1 MSRKTLTMPASTIR
15 FSSAIRYKK
24 PADSSVP
31 ALPPAVW
38 TAELGSTTVP
48 NTALAAMVMPA
59 PTAIT
64 TVAWPKEKKNPLPS
78 GRLPS
83 AISLRGGAGKERPPA
98 PRPLAGGHQLSGGVV
113 DARDVVGVEGVPE
126 PEEPRGDRD
135 A

>member
-1 MSRKTLTMPASTIR
+1 MPASTIR

-31 ALPPAVW
+31 AVPSAVW
-38 TAELGSTTVP
+38 TAELGSTTAP
-48 NTALAAMVMPA
+48 NTALAAMVIPA

-83 AISLRGGAGKERPPA
+83 AISLRVVLSMHEMWSASKACLNPRNQA
-98 PRPLAGGHQLSGGVV
+98 VIATPRPTPSPGPPPS
-113 DARDVVGVEGVPE
+113 
-126 PEEPRGDRD
+126 PR
-135 A
+135 